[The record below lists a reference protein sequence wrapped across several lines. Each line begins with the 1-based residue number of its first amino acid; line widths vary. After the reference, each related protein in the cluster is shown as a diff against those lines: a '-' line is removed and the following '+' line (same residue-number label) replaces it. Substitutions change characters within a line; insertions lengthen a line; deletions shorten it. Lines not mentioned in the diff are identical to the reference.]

1 MSRPYVENQADLI
14 GALDEAIDRMLVL
27 LREYGVAPAPAM
39 LACNVRKATT
49 EEMTLSAAIARRH
62 QILRD
67 VSAVAKR
74 AIQNGKVKAA

>member
-1 MSRPYVENQADLI
+1 MRSYVEMQTGLI
-14 GALDEAIDRMLVL
+14 SALDEAIDRMLHL

-39 LACNVRKATT
+39 LECKVRKAAT
-49 EEMTLSAAIARRH
+49 EEATLSAAIERRD

-74 AIQNGKVKAA
+74 TIRNGKAKSA